1 MDRKARFTVYK
12 EIKMLLLLGLVGRVP
27 FEQVPEKLRKT
38 SEAIKLENQEHAKE
52 KGDTKEENVINYY
65 YIDDFND
72 SIEIAEE
79 RVKMIKETA
88 FTIKNHLNKNALIT
102 LFGQEIANEV
112 FADERTIPQ
121 WAIELSNSMKKK
133 IEKEINQKQYVR
145 EDDVLKTSLYKI
157 KQWNKEKQTYV
168 RKKPTKQQ
176 METAYKNV
184 LLNDSELDFKRQRI
198 NTDIRKMYQI
208 DKKEKGYIFI

>member
-1 MDRKARFTVYK
+1 
-12 EIKMLLLLGLVGRVP
+12 
-27 FEQVPEKLRKT
+27 
-38 SEAIKLENQEHAKE
+38 
-52 KGDTKEENVINYY
+52 
-65 YIDDFND
+65 
-72 SIEIAEE
+72 
-79 RVKMIKETA
+79 
-88 FTIKNHLNKNALIT
+88 
-102 LFGQEIANEV
+102 
-112 FADERTIPQ
+112 
-121 WAIELSNSMKKK
+121 MKKK